1 MELPQEILSEFKIQN
16 SDDSSQQSE
25 ISSQPIAK
33 PKLPKL
39 RVMTEKRRGKFV
51 TIIWSDQG
59 LTDEQAEELAHR
71 LKQRLAVGGSCRD
84 GEILL
89 QGNLLDKV
97 MRELEVG
104 S

>member
-1 MELPQEILSEFKIQN
+1 MELPQDILSAFGVQN
-16 SDDSSQQSE
+16 SETETQDSDPGSQT
-25 ISSQPIAK
+25 
-33 PKLPKL
+33 KLPKL

-71 LKQRLAVGGSCRD
+71 LKQRLAVGGSCRN

-89 QGNLLDKV
+89 QGNLRDKV
-97 MRELEVG
+97 MDELG
-104 S
+104 KLPNDN